1 MDAIADQTPNAVAPP
16 KRNRTAKR
24 QCLTNR
30 LRAIVEASIDSLIT
44 INAAGE
50 IIDFNAAAERTFG
63 YGREEVLGT
72 PLAEAI
78 VPPPFREAH
87 RRGLAAFLES
97 GQARILGKCLE
108 VTAMRKDGSEIPV
121 ELTVVQIPNEDPPVF
136 TAFIHDLTKR
146 KANETALRQREEEYR
161 LLFEVNPTPMYIFDT
176 ATLGFLAVN
185 RAAIAQYG
193 YSEAEFLSLTM
204 RDIRPA
210 EDFAHFRQVVR
221 KIGDAGPSGQWR
233 HLRRDGSLIF
243 VSIYSS
249 PITFNQRAARMV
261 VAADVTQQREADEQV
276 RQSEA
281 NLALA
286 QRVARMGSWEV
297 DLMDRENRAQHPPRW
312 SDETLRI
319 FGVEPGTKVTHESFF
334 HLLHPD
340 ERQLARDT
348 FIQQLRTGAPY
359 RIDHRIIRRDGSE
372 RIVHVQ
378 SDTVRDDLG
387 RLVKI
392 AGTVQ
397 DLTEQREAERLLR
410 QQARLLNLASDAISV
425 RNLDG
430 TVRMWNQ
437 GAERLYGWT
446 AAEMSGRP
454 VVDFIYQDKARYA
467 EANSELLQRGE
478 WRGELPQVC
487 KDGRKITVSGRW
499 TLVRDERGEPESVLV
514 IHTDITEQKKLET
527 QFLRSQRLESIGTL
541 AAGVAHDLNNI
552 LAPILLVAPLLRGDT
567 ARAEEKETFLS
578 LVQASAERGANLVK
592 QMLTFARGADGER
605 VLLQPSYLI
614 EEVAK
619 IAGQTFPKSITIRTK
634 YPKDL
639 WMIEGDPTQL
649 QQVLLNLCVNARDA
663 MPEGGTLRLTI
674 ENFEVDE
681 HYASMTS
688 GAKPGPHVLLHVSD
702 QGHGIPRHV
711 VEKIFD
717 PFFTTKEVGH
727 GTGLGLSTVLGIVKN
742 YGGFMNV
749 YSEPGHTSF
758 RVFLPASNAATTTA
772 VIPDSHAIANGR
784 GEKILIVDDEPCIRT
799 AAQRVLEG
807 WGYQPLV
814 AEDGVSALA
823 IYAQQP
829 NEIDLILT
837 DLVMPL
843 MDGLML
849 IRAVRKLNPEQKIIL
864 STGRDEDL
872 QSPEIRSLGVDA
884 CLTKPHSR
892 EKLLIT
898 LEETLRCDR
907 AACA

>member
-1 MDAIADQTPNAVAPP
+1 MKSTTAAGSD
-16 KRNRTAKR
+16 RTANGSA
-24 QCLTNR
+24 T
-30 LRAIVEASIDSLIT
+30 
-44 INAAGE
+44 
-50 IIDFNAAAERTFG
+50 AETTQLVRPET
-63 YGREEVLGT
+63 
-72 PLAEAI
+72 
-78 VPPPFREAH
+78 
-87 RRGLAAFLES
+87 RG
-97 GQARILGKCLE
+97 
-108 VTAMRKDGSEIPV
+108 
-121 ELTVVQIPNEDPPVF
+121 
-136 TAFIHDLTKR
+136 
-146 KANETALRQREEEYR
+146 NETTDRYR
-161 LLFEVNPTPMYIFDT
+161 VLFEVNPTPMMIYDVV
-176 ATLGFLAVN
+176 TLRFLEVN
-185 RAAIAQYG
+185 AAAIAEYG
-193 YSEAEFLSLTM
+193 YSREEFLGLRV
-204 RDIRPA
+204 RDIRPP
-210 EDFAHFRQVVR
+210 EDVRQFLQMLRQVD
-221 KIGDAGPSGQWR
+221 GAGFRGRWR
-233 HLRRDGSLIF
+233 HLRKDGSLIF
-243 VSIYSS
+243 VLLHST

-261 VAADVTQQREADEQV
+261 VAADATQQQQADEQV

-297 DLMDRENRAQHPPRW
+297 DLTNRENRAQHPPRW
-312 SDETLRI
+312 SDETFRI
-319 FGVEPGTKVTHESFF
+319 FGVDATTKVTHESFF

-340 ERQLARDT
+340 ERQLARNA
-348 FIQQLRTGAPY
+348 FVQQLRTGAPY
-359 RIDHRIIRRDGSE
+359 RIDHRIIRPDGSE

-378 SDTVRDDLG
+378 SDAVRDGLG
-387 RLVKI
+387 RLIKM

-410 QQARLLNLASDAISV
+410 QQARLINLASDAISV

-430 TVRMWNQ
+430 TIRMWNQ

-446 AAEMSGRP
+446 AEEITGRP
-454 VVDFIYQDKARYA
+454 VVDFIYQDTVRYA
-467 EANSELLQRGE
+467 EANKELLKKGE
-478 WRGELPQVC
+478 WRGELAQVC
-487 KDGRKITVSGRW
+487 KDGRKITVSARW
-499 TLVRDERGEPESVLV
+499 TLVRDERGEPESILV
-514 IHTDITEQKKLET
+514 IHTDISEQKKLET

-552 LAPILLVAPLLRGDT
+552 LSPILLVAPLLRGDLSQG
-567 ARAEEKETFLS
+567 EEKETFLS
-578 LVQASAERGANLVK
+578 LVEASAERGANLVK

-605 VLLQPSYLI
+605 VLLQPSHLV

-634 YPKDL
+634 FPQDL

-663 MPEGGTLRLTI
+663 MPGGGTLRLTI

-681 HYASMTS
+681 HYASMTAGS
-688 GAKPGPHVLLHVSD
+688 KPGPHVLLQVSD
-702 QGHGIPRHV
+702 DGRGIPRHV
-711 VEKIFD
+711 IDKIFD
-717 PFFTTKEVGH
+717 PFFTTKQVGH

-742 YGGFMNV
+742 YGGFMNL

-758 RVFLPASNAATTTA
+758 RVFLPASNAATTIA
-772 VIPDSHAIANGR
+772 VISDPHAVPNGH

-799 AAQRVLEG
+799 AAQKVLEG

-823 IYAQQP
+823 LYAQQP

-864 STGRDEDL
+864 STGRDEDM

-884 CLTKPHSR
+884 CLMKPHSR

-898 LEETLRCDR
+898 LEETLRSER
-907 AACA
+907 TVTA

>member
-1 MDAIADQTPNAVAPP
+1 MKSKTARPADRATKGLPAPKSTPSAQEKTGETATNDPAQDQAP
-16 KRNRTAKR
+16 
-24 QCLTNR
+24 
-30 LRAIVEASIDSLIT
+30 
-44 INAAGE
+44 
-50 IIDFNAAAERTFG
+50 
-63 YGREEVLGT
+63 
-72 PLAEAI
+72 
-78 VPPPFREAH
+78 
-87 RRGLAAFLES
+87 
-97 GQARILGKCLE
+97 GQA
-108 VTAMRKDGSEIPV
+108 
-121 ELTVVQIPNEDPPVF
+121 ED
-136 TAFIHDLTKR
+136 
-146 KANETALRQREEEYR
+146 QYR
-161 LLFEVNPTPMYIFDT
+161 LLFEVNPSPMMIYDLV
-176 ATLGFLAVN
+176 TLRFLEVN
-185 RAAIAQYG
+185 AAAIAQYG
-193 YSEAEFLSLTM
+193 YSREEFLDRRV
-204 RDIRPA
+204 RDIHPPQ
-210 EDFAHFRQVVR
+210 DIKQFLQMLRQVE
-221 KIGDAGPSGQWR
+221 GAGFRGRWR
-233 HLRRDGSLIF
+233 HLRKDGSLIF
-243 VSIYSS
+243 VLIHST
-249 PITFNQRAARMV
+249 PIAFNQRAARIV
-261 VAADVTQQREADEQV
+261 VAADVTQQQQMDEQV

-286 QRVARMGSWEV
+286 QRVAQMGSWE
-297 DLMDRENRAQHPPRW
+297 LELTDRANRVQHPPRW
-312 SDETLRI
+312 SDETFRI
-319 FGVEPGTKVTHESFF
+319 FGVDPATKVTHESFF

-340 ERQLARDT
+340 ERDLAREA
-348 FIQQLRTGAPY
+348 FIRQLRGGASY
-359 RIDHRIIRRDGSE
+359 RIDHRIIRPDGSE

-378 SDTVRDDLG
+378 SDAVRDGLG

-397 DLTEQREAERLLR
+397 DLTEQRAAERLLR
-410 QQARLLNLASDAISV
+410 EQARLLNLASDAISV

-430 TVRMWNQ
+430 TIRMWNQ

-446 AAEMSGRP
+446 AAEICGRQA
-454 VVDFIYQDKARYA
+454 VDFIYPDTIQFDQAK
-467 EANSELLQRGE
+467 EELLRRGE
-478 WRGELPQVC
+478 WRGELSQVC
-487 KDGRKITVSGRW
+487 KDGRKIMVSARW
-499 TLVRDERGEPESVLV
+499 TLVRDERGEPESILI

-552 LAPILLVAPLLRGDT
+552 LSPILLVAPLLRGDV
-567 ARAEEKETFLS
+567 AQGEEKEIFLS

-605 VLLQPSYLI
+605 VLLQPSHLVG
-614 EEVAK
+614 EVAK
-619 IAGQTFPKSITIRTK
+619 IAGQTFPKSITIRTS
-634 YPKDL
+634 YPQDL

-663 MPEGGTLRLTI
+663 MPDGGNLRLTI
-674 ENFEVDE
+674 ENFLVDE
-681 HYASMTS
+681 HYASMTT
-688 GAKPGPHVLLHVSD
+688 GAKPGPHVLLQVSD
-702 QGHGIPRHV
+702 DGRGIPRHV
-711 VEKIFD
+711 IDKIFD
-717 PFFTTKEVGH
+717 PFFTTKEVGQ

-758 RVFLPASNAATTTA
+758 RVFLPASSAITTTA
-772 VIPDSHAIANGR
+772 VISDPHCVPNGH

-884 CLTKPHSR
+884 CLMKPHSR
-892 EKLLIT
+892 EKLLVT
-898 LEETLRCDR
+898 LEETLRCER
-907 AACA
+907 AKEN